1 MRRVM
6 RPTLTILLLPTVAG
20 CAADEVD
27 KPGTWSLPPTGMTS
41 NDANLRSMLVNP
53 NDAVA
58 GTGED
63 TSMGTLPERPVELP
77 VTGRRRPLPSVNAS
91 EIGAGGQQQAQPG
104 TAGPAGGPGPQQ

>member
-1 MRRVM
+1 MRA
-6 RPTLTILLLPTVAG
+6 TLPILLLLTIAG
-20 CAADEVD
+20 CSSPDPFD

-41 NDANLRSMLVNP
+41 NDTNLRTMLVNP

-63 TSMGTLPERPVELP
+63 TSVATESERPVELL

-91 EIGAGGQQQAQPG
+91 EVGAGGQQQQQQQPG
-104 TAGPAGGPGPQQ
+104 SAGAAGGPGPQQ